1 MHRTAKSRAFSNVEL
16 LVVMAIIGI
25 LVAMLLPAVQAA
37 REAARR
43 MTCARNLSQ
52 LILAVQNYE
61 IAQRYYPAGVLEEKG
76 PILSQA
82 KGYHHNWISQ
92 LLPYMEEKNKAAHL
106 DFTVGV
112 YHSNNAPV
120 RAITITILKCPS
132 DWNTAPMPGSNY
144 AGCHHDV
151 EAPIDETNHGV
162 FLLNRR
168 LRYVDIT
175 DGSSQTI
182 FLGEHLLEKPP
193 AVELGWMSGTS
204 ATLRNTGGGVNGAM
218 VWLKTRLGP
227 TGPFPPK
234 PAPKRPGNPLLVVGG
249 FGSRHPGGAMFAF
262 GDGSVH
268 FLPETIT
275 PSVFEQ
281 LGHRADD
288 KLSGGWNW

>member
-1 MHRTAKSRAFSNVEL
+1 MHRTAKSRAFSYVEL

-61 IAQRYYPAGVLEEKG
+61 IAQRYYPTGVLEEKG

-92 LLPYMEEKNKAAHL
+92 LLPYIEEKNKTAHL
-106 DFTVGV
+106 DFNVGV
-112 YHSNNAPV
+112 YHPNNAPV
-120 RAITITILKCPS
+120 RSMTITILKCPS
-132 DWNTAPMPGSNY
+132 DWNTASTPGANY
-144 AGCHHDV
+144 AGCHHDI
-151 EAPIDETNHGV
+151 EAPIDETNNGV
-162 FLLNRR
+162 FILNRR

-175 DGSSQTI
+175 DGGSQTI
-182 FLGEHLLEKPP
+182 FLGEHLLEEPP
-193 AVELGWMSGTS
+193 VVELGWMSGTS
-204 ATLRNTGGGVNGAM
+204 ATLRNTGSGVNGARIK
-218 VWLKTRLGP
+218 VRSGP
-227 TGPFPPK
+227 NTLLPPK
-234 PAPKRPGNPLLVVGG
+234 SPPKRPGNPLLAVGG

-262 GDGSVH
+262 GDGSVR
-268 FLPETIT
+268 FLPQTIT
-275 PSVFEQ
+275 PSIFEQ

-288 KLSGGWNW
+288 KLGGGWSW